1 MRTQNCDNQRTQ
13 NLKGE
18 GIMKIQIIAVG
29 HLKSGP
35 EKALFDQYVKRLS
48 YPLKVIEINSRQDKA
63 IPAAA
68 YLKHLSEKD
77 TIILLDEGG
86 ENLSSRSFSQKLET
100 LSQTGKQLS
109 FIIGGADGIP
119 EDIKRLGCF
128 SISFGKLT
136 WPHLLV
142 RALLVEQL
150 YRAQQ
155 IISNHPYHRDSA
167 NNTKQ

>member
-1 MRTQNCDNQRTQ
+1 
-13 NLKGE
+13 
-18 GIMKIQIIAVG
+18 MKIRIIAVG

-35 EKALFDQYVKRLS
+35 EKALFDQYTKRLS
-48 YPLKVIEINSRQDKA
+48 YPLKVIEINSRQDQV
-63 IPAAA
+63 IPASA
-68 YLKHLSEKD
+68 YLKYLSEKD
-77 TIILLDEGG
+77 TVILLDEAG
-86 ENLSSRSFSQKLET
+86 ENLTSRSFAQKLEVF
-100 LSQTGKQLS
+100 SEIGKQIS

-128 SISFGKLT
+128 SMSFGKLT

-155 IISNHPYHRDSA
+155 IMSNHPYHRD
-167 NNTKQ
+167 